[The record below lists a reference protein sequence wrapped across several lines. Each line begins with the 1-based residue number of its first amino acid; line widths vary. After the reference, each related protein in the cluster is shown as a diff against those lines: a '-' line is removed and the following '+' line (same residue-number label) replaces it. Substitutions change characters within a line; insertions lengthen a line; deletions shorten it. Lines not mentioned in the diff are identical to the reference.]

1 MQNYCLQ
8 ANIEKQEK
16 GIISFKNFLFFFNEG
31 KLEIRRSGRFSRV
44 KVITYTTSM
53 RKRLRN
59 EKKGILVDI
68 SNMEV

>member
-1 MQNYCLQ
+1 MRASIMKGFLQ
-8 ANIEKQEK
+8 
-16 GIISFKNFLFFFNEG
+16 LFFLFNEG
-31 KLEIRRSGRFSRV
+31 KLEIRRSVRFSRSE
-44 KVITYTTSM
+44 VITYTTSM